1 MLARE
6 ETRRVNE
13 RLLMKKVFAV
23 VLMLT
28 AAGAWA
34 ADPDMK
40 KYTASCKVCHDSG
53 AANAPKT
60 GDAAAWEP
68 RMAKGMD
75 ALVQSVSGGLN
86 AMPPKGMCYECTDE
100 DYKAL
105 IEYMAKPAQ

>member
-1 MLARE
+1 MKKILAA
-6 ETRRVNE
+6 
-13 RLLMKKVFAV
+13 LLMVS
-23 VLMLT
+23 
-28 AAGAWA
+28 AAA
-34 ADPDMK
+34 AIAEPDMA
-40 KYTASCKVCHDSG
+40 KYGKSCGVCHANG

-75 ALVQSVSGGLN
+75 VLVQSVENGLN
-86 AMPPKGMCYECTDE
+86 AMPPKGMCFDCSAD